1 MQTFADSLRCPEKFH
16 PTGVGFRPKRHP
28 HSQRLLLTGGVGVQL
43 IIPPGPLPSHNNQ
56 ITSKRYQF
64 RPSEAGQSGS
74 SGSNYVR
81 LEARVGL
88 LHCNRPSGGHTK
100 RLNRVPNRKP
110 CLDTQGV
117 LGGDL
122 APQRAQH
129 SIRNGGSTEDD
140 HLHGY
145 PSSSKR
151 HKKRKPVCMSCY
163 PQSMGR
169 IWGYEISL

>member
-1 MQTFADSLRCPEKFH
+1 MDITPPNQHNE
-16 PTGVGFRPKRHP
+16 
-28 HSQRLLLTGGVGVQL
+28 L

-81 LEARVGL
+81 LEALVGL

-117 LGGDL
+117 LGGEIWRRNVHNTQSEMVVVLKTTISMDTHHL
-122 APQRAQH
+122 PNGTKKASLSVCPAIH
-129 SIRNGGSTEDD
+129 SQWDGSGGMKYHYNLFIYYAFDTIPPL
-140 HLHGY
+140 HL
-145 PSSSKR
+145 
-151 HKKRKPVCMSCY
+151 
-163 PQSMGR
+163 
-169 IWGYEISL
+169 